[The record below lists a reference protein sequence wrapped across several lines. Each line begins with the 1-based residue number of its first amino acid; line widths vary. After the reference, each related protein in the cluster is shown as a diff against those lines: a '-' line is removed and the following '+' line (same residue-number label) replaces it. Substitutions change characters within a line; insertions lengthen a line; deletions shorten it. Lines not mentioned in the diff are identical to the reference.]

1 MKILMINGSPHP
13 RGCTYTALHEM
24 ERVLRAAGAEV
35 QILTVGA
42 EQIGGCVA
50 CGGCRATG
58 RCVRGG
64 LVNDAIDAME
74 TADALV
80 LASPVHYAGISGAM
94 SAFCDRLFYAGGSWA
109 NKPCACVV
117 SARRAGTTAALDQ
130 LVKYPMIS
138 NMPVVSS
145 QYWPMVHGARPEDVA
160 QDEEACRPCA
170 SLRAICSG
178 CCSALQPAMP
188 PVSRARRRKRASSPI
203 SSADLQQDHKTAPA
217 GTAGGGSFARY
228 VRCIQPCFFTRRL
241 PVMCSTVRHRTVV
254 AGMTAFEYGKSGARY
269 CAMSTRSARSLSAS
283 GTTEMR
289 P

>member
-1 MKILMINGSPHP
+1 MINGSPHP

-160 QDEEACRPCA
+160 QDEEGLHRRCEGPHGRTSPAFRKKSRPPYRHRRNGVRRTTGTVRQTSRSA
-170 SLRAICSG
+170 SAD
-178 CCSALQPAMP
+178 AADPFF
-188 PVSRARRRKRASSPI
+188 RRRDFEIPPKYVIFVRTI
-203 SSADLQQDHKTAPA
+203 NHQYSAH
-217 GTAGGGSFARY
+217 GTPRFYQLR
-228 VRCIQPCFFTRRL
+228 
-241 PVMCSTVRHRTVV
+241 
-254 AGMTAFEYGKSGARY
+254 K
-269 CAMSTRSARSLSAS
+269 
-283 GTTEMR
+283 
-289 P
+289 

>member
-160 QDEEACRPCA
+160 QDEEGLQTMRQLARNLLWLLQCIAAGDAAGVPRP
-170 SLRAICSG
+170 
-178 CCSALQPAMP
+178 
-188 PVSRARRRKRASSPI
+188 
-203 SSADLQQDHKTAPA
+203 
-217 GTAGGGSFARY
+217 
-228 VRCIQPCFFTRRL
+228 RRL

>member
-42 EQIGGCVA
+42 EQVGGCVA
-50 CGGCRATG
+50 CGGCNATG

-94 SAFCDRLFYAGGSWA
+94 SAFCDRLFYASDGWA

-117 SARRAGTTAALDQ
+117 SARRAGTTSTLDQ
-130 LVKYPMIS
+130 LSKYFTICG
-138 NMPVVSS
+138 MPIAPS
-145 QYWPMVHGARPEDVA
+145 QYWPMVHGNTPEDVLK
-160 QDEEACRPCA
+160 DEEGLQIMRMLGRNMAYMI
-170 SLRAICSG
+170 RAF
-178 CCSALQPAMP
+178 ALARENGLLP
-188 PVSRARRRKRASSPI
+188 PEMEKPKKRTNFI
-203 SSADLQQDHKTAPA
+203 
-217 GTAGGGSFARY
+217 R
-228 VRCIQPCFFTRRL
+228 
-241 PVMCSTVRHRTVV
+241 
-254 AGMTAFEYGKSGARY
+254 
-269 CAMSTRSARSLSAS
+269 
-283 GTTEMR
+283 
-289 P
+289 

>member
-24 ERVLRAAGAEV
+24 EQVLQAAGVET

-42 EQIGGCVA
+42 EQAGGCTA
-50 CGGCRATG
+50 CGGCNATG
-58 RCVRGG
+58 HCVRGG

-94 SAFCDRLFYAGGSWA
+94 SAFCDRLFYASDGWA

-145 QYWPMVHGARPEDVA
+145 QYWPMVHGVRAEDVA
-160 QDEEACRPCA
+160 QDEEGLQTMRVLARNMTFLMRSIA
-170 SLRAICSG
+170 LGRETLGLRWLTAYS
-178 CCSALQPAMP
+178 
-188 PVSRARRRKRASSPI
+188 RKRSEKTMKERLAGEIMDACNNTGASVKKRE
-203 SSADLQQDHKTAPA
+203 DTHKMAEA
-217 GTAGGGSFARY
+217 NKAFAHYRY
-228 VRCIQPCFFTRRL
+228 
-241 PVMCSTVRHRTVV
+241 
-254 AGMTAFEYGKSGARY
+254 
-269 CAMSTRSARSLSAS
+269 
-283 GTTEMR
+283 
-289 P
+289 